1 MAQDFIGSNN
11 INLLKP
17 NGQFG
22 SRLLGGK
29 DAASPRYVFTKL
41 SELTSLIYHPDDA
54 TLYTP
59 LEDDGM
65 VIEPYHYTPIIPMV
79 LVNGAVGI
87 GTGWST
93 SIPQHNPLD
102 IIKNIEHMLDGIG
115 VNSLVPWYRGF
126 TGTVM
131 KKGDDFVMNG
141 AFNWKSNTCLHIT
154 ELPVGVW
161 TSGYKE
167 FLEKAS
173 AGEAKGFK
181 KGMVTR
187 IISNYTDTLV
197 DFNVHCSQDFA
208 TILKADPSKL
218 LRLFKLE
225 KKIQMS
231 NMHAF
236 TSEGKI
242 KKYANASEIIDDFF
256 PVRMRLYQERKEAM
270 MLGCQQELTKANQT
284 VKFLQL
290 VLSNEF
296 VFKGQNKN
304 QLKAQLERFK
314 LDNAEFLLQLP
325 IYNLTDE
332 KMAGLLAKKADLE
345 ASIRNLQKCSVQ
357 SLWKNDLKNL
367 REALQTQPKEVKIR
381 KSSKKRK

>member
-1 MAQDFIGSNN
+1 
-11 INLLKP
+11 
-17 NGQFG
+17 
-22 SRLLGGK
+22 
-29 DAASPRYVFTKL
+29 
-41 SELTSLIYHPDDA
+41 
-54 TLYTP
+54 
-59 LEDDGM
+59 
-65 VIEPYHYTPIIPMV
+65 
-79 LVNGAVGI
+79 
-87 GTGWST
+87 
-93 SIPQHNPLD
+93 
-102 IIKNIEHMLDGIG
+102 
-115 VNSLVPWYRGF
+115 
-126 TGTVM
+126 
-131 KKGDDFVMNG
+131 
-141 AFNWKSNTCLHIT
+141 
-154 ELPVGVW
+154 
-161 TSGYKE
+161 
-167 FLEKAS
+167 
-173 AGEAKGFK
+173 
-181 KGMVTR
+181 
-187 IISNYTDTLV
+187 
-197 DFNVHCSQDFA
+197 
-208 TILKADPSKL
+208 
-218 LRLFKLE
+218 
-225 KKIQMS
+225 MS

-242 KKYANASEIIDDFF
+242 KKYANASAIIDDFF

>member
-1 MAQDFIGSNN
+1 
-11 INLLKP
+11 
-17 NGQFG
+17 
-22 SRLLGGK
+22 
-29 DAASPRYVFTKL
+29 
-41 SELTSLIYHPDDA
+41 LIYHPDDA

-131 KKGDDFVMNG
+131 KKGDEFVMNG

-173 AGEAKGFK
+173 AGETKGFK

-208 TILKADPSKL
+208 TILRADRSKVFK
-218 LRLFKLE
+218 LFKLD

-242 KKYANASEIIDDFF
+242 KKYANASAIIDDFF
-256 PVRMRLYQERKEAM
+256 PVRMRLYQERKNAM
-270 MLGCQQELTKANQT
+270 VLGYQQELTKANQT

-290 VLSNEF
+290 VLDNTF

>member
-1 MAQDFIGSNN
+1 
-11 INLLKP
+11 
-17 NGQFG
+17 
-22 SRLLGGK
+22 
-29 DAASPRYVFTKL
+29 
-41 SELTSLIYHPDDA
+41 
-54 TLYTP
+54 
-59 LEDDGM
+59 
-65 VIEPYHYTPIIPMV
+65 MV

-93 SIPQHNPLD
+93 SIPSHNPLD
-102 IIKNIEHMLDGIG
+102 IIQNIEYRLDGIG

-126 TGTVM
+126 TGTVESV
-131 KKGDDFVMNG
+131 GSDFLMHG

-173 AGEAKGFK
+173 AGEVKGFK
-181 KGMVTR
+181 KGVVTR

-208 TILKADPSKL
+208 TILRADRSKVL
-218 LRLFKLE
+218 KLFKLE

-256 PVRMRLYQERKEAM
+256 PVRIRLYQKRKEAM
-270 MLGCQQELTKANQT
+270 VLGYQQELTKNNQT

-290 VLSNEF
+290 VLDNTF
-296 VFKGQNKN
+296 VFKGKNKN
-304 QLKAQLERFK
+304 QLKDQLERFQ

-325 IYNLTDE
+325 IFNLTDE
-332 KMAGLLAKKADLE
+332 KMAALLAKKSDLE
-345 ASIRNLQKCSVQ
+345 ASIRNLQSLSVKTM
-357 SLWKNDLKNL
+357 WKNDLKQL
-367 REALQTQPKEVKIR
+367 REALRKQTQPQEVTRK
-381 KSSKKRK
+381 KSSKRKQ